1 MHRASIPSCGIEA
14 LCLFWKNGGLF
25 PSRGLF
31 GDFGIAHGALFQ
43 ATLFDLNAEVEHA
56 RGRCAAQRAVA
67 VRGNPHDR
75 ALGDG
80 EGGIVDL
87 EVARAAQHDVDLFVL
102 FVAVEEGY
110 GLSRIQ
116 RAERDFTTG
125 GPDTIFHELFFGEGA
140 QIAYCGMGEFFAR
153 IDFTNSF
160 HIL

>member
-1 MHRASIPSCGIEA
+1 MKEIEA
-14 LCLFWKNGGLF
+14 LFLFRVEVGLF

-125 GPDTIFHELFFGEGA
+125 GPDTIFHELFSAKALKSPTVAWVNFSPA
-140 QIAYCGMGEFFAR
+140 LILR
-153 IDFTNSF
+153 IVS
-160 HIL
+160 ISCKLKVGL

>member
-31 GDFGIAHGALFQ
+31 GDYAVVQRTLFKT
-43 ATLFDLNAEVEHA
+43 TLFDLNAEVEHT

-102 FVAVEEGY
+102 FVAVEEGH
-110 GLSRIQ
+110 GLSRIE
-116 RAERDFTTG
+116 RAERDFATG
-125 GPDTIFHELFFGEGA
+125 GPDTIFHELFPGKGA
-140 QIAYCGMGEFFAR
+140 QVAYRGVGEFFAR
-153 IDFTNSF
+153 VDFTNSF